1 MVKRLARVVCRAMNA
16 LDVLA
21 PVFDLLVR
29 LYVAQ
34 VFFKS
39 GLVKIQSWDSTL
51 SLFENEYTVALLTP
65 DLAAW
70 LATAAE
76 LCLSPLIALGLAGRF
91 SALAL
96 LVLNVV
102 AAMSYPDI
110 SESGIKDHILWSWLL
125 AMLALHGPGVFSLDF
140 VIKKRFFG
148 TTVRPAL
155 IDPKSHLFAPVPRET
170 RTGE

>member
-1 MVKRLARVVCRAMNA
+1 MVKRLASVVSKAVNTI
-16 LDVLA
+16 DVLA
-21 PVFDLLVR
+21 PVFDLVVR

-51 SLFENEYTVALLTP
+51 SLFENEYTVALLPP

-91 SALAL
+91 GALAL
-96 LVLNVV
+96 SVLNV
-102 AAMSYPDI
+102 AAATSYPDI
-110 SESGIKDHILWSWLL
+110 SESGIKDHILWGWLL
-125 AMLALHGPGVFSLDF
+125 AMLVLHGPGMFSLDF
-140 VIKKRFFG
+140 VIKRRFFG
-148 TTVRPAL
+148 TT
-155 IDPKSHLFAPVPRET
+155 I
-170 RTGE
+170 